1 MTTVLK
7 LNTTEKTDNELG
19 IFLKSERNKKKLSL
33 EKVAKAIG
41 VSASYIHRLEN
52 GDRKNPSIA
61 VLEQLCEFFSLN
73 PQKVLKMAGLSKE
86 STILVED
93 IKIPL
98 SRIESIASF
107 MLKVNLSD
115 FAQILTLKEEVEKF
129 QSEFNK

>member
-19 IFLKSERNKKKLSL
+19 TFLKSERNKKKLSL

-107 MLKVNLSD
+107 LLTVNLSD

-129 QSEFNK
+129 QAEFNK